1 MIEDMNKS
9 EKANI
14 CSQCISLWGITA
26 QMIMVIEEL
35 LELALAVC
43 RYYRGRATTDDVAG
57 EIADVNIMNMQ
68 LAYMLSVPQESID
81 KWETIKIER
90 LKKRLASDAEKRNGK
105 DL

>member
-1 MIEDMNKS
+1 MIKDMDEFEKS
-9 EKANI
+9 EL
-14 CSQCISLWGITA
+14 CSQCVHLWGITA

-43 RYYRGRATTDDVAG
+43 RFYRGRATVDDVAS

-68 LAYMLSVPQESID
+68 LTHILSVPQESVN

-90 LKKRLASDAEKRNGK
+90 LKKRLAADVEKRKAK